1 MSNSVERAAP
11 VILVVLDGWGWR
23 TAPEGNA
30 IALADTPTWD
40 RLVARAPRTL
50 LEASGLRVGLP
61 EGQMG
66 NSEVGHLNLGAG
78 RVVPQDLVRINQSI
92 DRGEFARLPALAE
105 LAAHVRQ
112 TGGTVHLVALLGAA
126 PLWAAAAFL
135 ALWYGAEAGFAHA
148 LGLTLGPRD
157 LAAMVLRDVAQ
168 PAIWVATFARRGFE
182 WRGNDMAAAPV

>member
-1 MSNSVERAAP
+1 MRR
-11 VILVVLDGWGWR
+11 DGFPGLFV
-23 TAPEGNA
+23 AE
-30 IALADTPTWD
+30 IAQ
-40 RLVARAPRTL
+40 
-50 LEASGLRVGLP
+50 G
-61 EGQMG
+61 
-66 NSEVGHLNLGAG
+66 
-78 RVVPQDLVRINQSI
+78 
-92 DRGEFARLPALAE
+92 PALGFVSL
-105 LAAHVRQ
+105 LAF
-112 TGGTVHLVALLGAA
+112 ALLGAA